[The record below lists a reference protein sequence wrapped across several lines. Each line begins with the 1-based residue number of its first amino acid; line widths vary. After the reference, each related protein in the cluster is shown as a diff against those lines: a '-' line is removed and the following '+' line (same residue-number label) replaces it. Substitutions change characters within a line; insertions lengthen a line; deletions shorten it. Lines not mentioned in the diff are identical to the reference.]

1 MCDNFL
7 IFLIPAPSSSQA
19 TPPPWLQEQKPTGSE
34 LIQQLMQRQLN
45 ESCTLLQGS
54 GDELEEE
61 FSAVVRPVMESC
73 TKDSIAVRIM
83 GDISF
88 NF

>member
-1 MCDNFL
+1 
-7 IFLIPAPSSSQA
+7 
-19 TPPPWLQEQKPTGSE
+19 
-34 LIQQLMQRQLN
+34 MQRQLN